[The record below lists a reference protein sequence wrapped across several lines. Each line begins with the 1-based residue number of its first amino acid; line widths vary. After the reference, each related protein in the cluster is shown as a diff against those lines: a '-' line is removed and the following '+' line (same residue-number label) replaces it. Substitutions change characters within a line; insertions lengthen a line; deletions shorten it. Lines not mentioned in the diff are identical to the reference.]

1 MKAIICL
8 LLISLLICSCID
20 EVNIPHEQIEP
31 KLVVDGWV
39 SNDWEMSYI
48 KIYHSAIFQSGSPH
62 LQLGHSKVYRV
73 YIETLNGKEET
84 DFVYMG
90 QHSYEKEIKF
100 QPRPDWVFD
109 ESDRY
114 RVNIIMED
122 GDHIQS
128 DWQEVMPKLT
138 IQSFGHDI
146 VEKTVFISP
155 LNGNPF
161 PQKQHFLKYNVNVE
175 VQDPRKGHHYFLKT
189 NGIEELLTVGKGDFC
204 TCECYN
210 EKSNVLGKLN
220 VQNEHPN
227 SVSGAVLKN
236 EIAEIPLVRLTRFY
250 LKLNAYSLTENA
262 AAYLNKISI
271 QQTSTGSIFDPM
283 PFKISGNLKNLSN
296 PKKEVLGNFFTANH
310 TMKEEMVKRGEYHS
324 LYRHLNMRR
333 ESAPVVEGNCQE
345 FYTNATTD
353 KPLPFRRPW

>member
-1 MKAIICL
+1 MKALICL

-20 EVNIPHEQIEP
+20 EVNIPHKQIEP

-48 KIYHSAIFQSGSPH
+48 TVYYSAKFQSRSRNLPF
-62 LQLGHSKVYRV
+62 GHSNVNRV
-73 YIETLNGKEET
+73 YIETLNGQEET

-90 QHSYEKEIKF
+90 QHPNDGAIKY
-100 QPRPDWVFD
+100 QPRPDWAFD
-109 ESDRY
+109 ENDSY
-114 RVNIIMED
+114 RVNIIMKD

-138 IQSFGHDI
+138 IQDFGHDI
-146 VEKTVFISP
+146 AEKTVYIAP
-155 LNGNPF
+155 LYGNPF
-161 PQKQHFLKYNVNVE
+161 PQMQHFLKYNVDIK
-175 VQDPRKGHHYFLKT
+175 VQDPSQGHHYFLKT

-204 TCECYN
+204 TCECYYEIDN
-210 EKSNVLGKLN
+210 TYGRLN

-227 SVSGAVLKN
+227 STSGASLKN

-250 LKLNAYSLTENA
+250 LKVNAYSLTETA
-262 AAYLNKISI
+262 AAYLKKISI

-283 PFKISGNLKNLSN
+283 PFKITGNLKNLSN
-296 PKKEVLGNFFTANH
+296 PDKEVLGNFFTANH
-310 TMKEEMVKRGEYHS
+310 TMKEEMIRRGEYHS

-333 ESAPVVEGNCQE
+333 ESAPVVVGSCLE
-345 FYTNATTD
+345 FYTDATTET
-353 KPLPFRRPW
+353 PLPFRRPR